1 MGNLQYFTSLIFSF
15 MGSFIS
21 TVRSH
26 SQFTYGFFTV
36 NYFDILV
43 GFLLVAIFLNVFWKG
58 GKA

>member
-1 MGNLQYFTSLIFSF
+1 